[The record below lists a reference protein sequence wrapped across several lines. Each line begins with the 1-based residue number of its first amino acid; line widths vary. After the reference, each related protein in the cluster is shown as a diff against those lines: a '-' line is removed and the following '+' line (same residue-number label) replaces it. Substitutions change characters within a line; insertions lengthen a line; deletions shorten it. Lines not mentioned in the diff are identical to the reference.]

1 MHPTESALLAAVL
14 ANPADDLPRL
24 VMADWLEENGQA
36 ERAAWI
42 RIQCE
47 LERTMPDRR
56 PWYISGNWSD
66 KVRPTSRQNLER
78 HIWAKAVESE
88 EVFDWFRVFDHDF
101 ASAAGV
107 ARING
112 GNPDTYDTD
121 DRLAI
126 VRRGFISEV
135 RCTLADWCGGECP
148 TCHDDGHYHAVNDDG
163 TEEYFS
169 TPCNCQFR
177 TTGIG
182 PAVVRSHPVERVVLT
197 DREPSHVEGEGRRFW
212 MWFSDDVPR
221 PSWPT
226 RHNTSVIPRDVL
238 LHNMPGLVIDFE
250 KPTHEAAISALSAAL
265 ISWAKSQPH
274 PARIDATPVS
284 VDITSD

>member
-24 VMADWLEENGQA
+24 VMADWLEENGQP

-182 PAVVRSHPVERVVLT
+182 PAVVRSHPVERVVVTDKSPRPNTQELPDVMWWGWYLT
-197 DREPSHVEGEGRRFW
+197 DHPGERYDLPIDLRDYIGTK
-212 MWFSDDVPR
+212 SGA
-221 PSWPT
+221 
-226 RHNTSVIPRDVL
+226 SVWRQYHTPEEATAALSV
-238 LHNMPGLVIDFE
+238 
-250 KPTHEAAISALSAAL
+250 AAIA
-265 ISWAKSQPH
+265 WAKSQPH

-284 VDITSD
+284 VEITSD